1 MKITQWRVSTFKL
14 LTDAW
19 SIIYVCKKCVMEKR
33 KSLLQYE
40 KFDESIKRL
49 KEDILLQIWLFS
61 DIKVNQ
67 KTIKCP
73 NITLQLWI
81 FVIMTKSEFK
91 NYTRQSG
98 KYMWVQTSRQQW
110 GIWGLEETLWKV
122 ENTHAHIY
130 MYTLHTKNVC
140 FGFWTLSSAVPT
152 FQCKTQVDNF
162 NNWRIRNTVQLQ
174 TFVFWSLTISYKYLL
189 RSAAGIKM
197 APQAYTRNVDRI

>member
-1 MKITQWRVSTFKL
+1 MMIKRDIELKITPWRVSTFKL

-110 GIWGLEETLWKV
+110 GMRV
-122 ENTHAHIY
+122 
-130 MYTLHTKNVC
+130 
-140 FGFWTLSSAVPT
+140 
-152 FQCKTQVDNF
+152 
-162 NNWRIRNTVQLQ
+162 RRNTLESREHTCTHLYVHI
-174 TFVFWSLTISYKYLL
+174 THKKCMFWFLDIIFSCPDISMQDA
-189 RSAAGIKM
+189 SW
-197 APQAYTRNVDRI
+197 

>member
-19 SIIYVCKKCVMEKR
+19 SIYVCKKCVMKKR

-73 NITLQLWI
+73 NITLKLWI
-81 FVIMTKSEFK
+81 LIMTKTEFK

-98 KYMWVQTSRQQW
+98 KYICEFKLADSSGVP
-110 GIWGLEETLWKV
+110 G
-122 ENTHAHIY
+122 Y
-130 MYTLHTKNVC
+130 MRV
-140 FGFWTLSSAVPT
+140 
-152 FQCKTQVDNF
+152 
-162 NNWRIRNTVQLQ
+162 RRNTLESREHTCTHLYVHI
-174 TFVFWSLTISYKYLL
+174 THKKCMFWFLDIIFSCPDISMQDA
-189 RSAAGIKM
+189 SW
-197 APQAYTRNVDRI
+197 

>member
-1 MKITQWRVSTFKL
+1 MVLLDDYYEAKTFWSNITKHMMIKKDIEMKITPWRVSTFKL

-73 NITLQLWI
+73 NITLQHWI
-81 FVIMTKSEFK
+81 FVIMTKTEFK

-98 KYMWVQTSRQQW
+98 KYICEFKLADSGVR
-110 GIWGLEETLWKV
+110 
-122 ENTHAHIY
+122 
-130 MYTLHTKNVC
+130 
-140 FGFWTLSSAVPT
+140 
-152 FQCKTQVDNF
+152 
-162 NNWRIRNTVQLQ
+162 RNTLESREHTCTHLYVHI
-174 TFVFWSLTISYKYLL
+174 THKKCMFWFLDIIFSCPDISMQDA
-189 RSAAGIKM
+189 SW
-197 APQAYTRNVDRI
+197 

>member
-19 SIIYVCKKCVMEKR
+19 SIYVCKKCVMKKR

-81 FVIMTKSEFK
+81 FVIMTKTEFK

-130 MYTLHTKNVC
+130 MYTLHIKHVC
-140 FGFWTLSSAVPT
+140 FGLYLQLSRHFNARRKLIISTIDVYVTP
-152 FQCKTQVDNF
+152 CNF
-162 NNWRIRNTVQLQ
+162 RLLCFGLLQFHTNTCYAQRLE
-174 TFVFWSLTISYKYLL
+174 
-189 RSAAGIKM
+189 
-197 APQAYTRNVDRI
+197 

>member
-1 MKITQWRVSTFKL
+1 MFAKNALWRKEKVCSNMKSLMSLSKGWKRIFCCKFGCFPISKLTRKQLNVPTLRFSFEFSWSWLKASSRTTRGNRANICEFKL
-14 LTDAW
+14 AD
-19 SIIYVCKKCVMEKR
+19 S
-33 KSLLQYE
+33 
-40 KFDESIKRL
+40 
-49 KEDILLQIWLFS
+49 
-61 DIKVNQ
+61 
-67 KTIKCP
+67 
-73 NITLQLWI
+73 
-81 FVIMTKSEFK
+81 
-91 NYTRQSG
+91 SG
-98 KYMWVQTSRQQW
+98 V
-110 GIWGLEETLWKV
+110 WGLEETLWKV